1 MSEIVFDHEKL
12 IVYQKSVE
20 FVKWVH
26 QVLLKIKLKNPTID
40 QFERAA
46 DSIALNIAEGNG
58 KYSGKDRC
66 RYFDIAKGSGLEC
79 SSCLD
84 LLFAKDLISNDALIE
99 GRERLKE
106 IVMMIMGLIKKN
118 SDRIYEPETEYEN

>member
-26 QVLLKIKLKNPTID
+26 QILLKIKLKNPTID

-66 RYFDIAKGSGLEC
+66 RYFDIAKGSSLEC

-84 LLFAKDLISNDALIE
+84 LLFAKDLISNDALSE

-106 IVMMIMGLIKKN
+106 
-118 SDRIYEPETEYEN
+118 

>member
-1 MSEIVFDHEKL
+1 M
-12 IVYQKSVE
+12 
-20 FVKWVH
+20 
-26 QVLLKIKLKNPTID
+26 KNPTID

-66 RYFDIAKGSGLEC
+66 RYFDIAKGSSLEC

>member
-1 MSEIVFDHEKL
+1 M
-12 IVYQKSVE
+12 
-20 FVKWVH
+20 
-26 QVLLKIKLKNPTID
+26 LLKIKLKNPTID

-66 RYFDIAKGSGLEC
+66 RYFDIAKGSSLEC

-84 LLFAKDLISNDALIE
+84 LLFAKDLISNDALSE

>member
-1 MSEIVFDHEKL
+1 
-12 IVYQKSVE
+12 
-20 FVKWVH
+20 
-26 QVLLKIKLKNPTID
+26 LKNPTID

-66 RYFDIAKGSGLEC
+66 RYFDITKGSSLEC
-79 SSCLD
+79 SSCLG
-84 LLFAKDLISNDALIE
+84 LLFAKELISNDALIE

-118 SDRIYEPETEYEN
+118 SDRIYEPETEYER